1 MKNRI
6 LKNWSWPRL
15 AYLIIGLLVSF
26 QAADANQWWGLAL
39 GAYVTA
45 MGLFGFGCAAGNCAG
60 GNCSVE
66 PDRDQKIS
74 E

>member
-1 MKNRI
+1 MKNR
-6 LKNWSWPRL
+6 LLNNWSWSRVAFL
-15 AYLIIGLLVSF
+15 LIGLLVIF

-45 MGLFGFGCAAGNCAG
+45 MGLFGFGCATGNCAG
-60 GNCSVE
+60 RNCSVE

-74 E
+74 K

>member
-6 LKNWSWPRL
+6 LTGWTWVRA
-15 AYLIIGLLVSF
+15 AYLVIGLLVIF
-26 QAADANQWWGLAL
+26 QAASANQWWGLAL

-60 GNCSVE
+60 GNCAVE
-66 PDRDQKIS
+66 PDQDQKKS
-74 E
+74 K

>member
-1 MKNRI
+1 MKNR
-6 LKNWSWPRL
+6 LLNNWSWSRIAFL
-15 AYLIIGLLVSF
+15 LIGLLVIF

-60 GNCSVE
+60 RNCSVE
-66 PDRDQKIS
+66 PDRDQKITK
-74 E
+74 